1 MGRRSGIQSATSA
14 GMPPEAQN
22 LCQDRVIN
30 LSEVANLLQKRVD
43 AIDSWLSEIGS
54 SCKVEQRHCEE
65 GTVERAYWHYGYMVA
80 LRDALDLLKRNAQ
93 LLS

>member
-1 MGRRSGIQSATSA
+1 MQLES
-14 GMPPEAQN
+14 QN
-22 LCQDRVIN
+22 LCQESLVQLRD
-30 LSEVANLLQKRVD
+30 VADSLQKR
-43 AIDSWLSEIGS
+43 IDGIEAWLSEIGS
-54 SCKVEQRHCEE
+54 SCQIEQRHCEE